1 MFLRHSVASSSR
13 RAFFAVFIVALICSV
28 SACKTKTKNDDNQ
41 DLSNHAQE
49 SDQNIESSANPNGD
63 APDPNSAENAQ
74 IPSDAANLGGA
85 ANPSDAANLGDA
97 ANPGDRD
104 LADKAIGEGASP
116 EAIGASAAEIAL
128 EAPLLSDEEA
138 KQLDENLRSLKDPN
152 AKSADFDAYMATI
165 TQTKPN
171 PEAALRFIYAYESRF
186 GASERTTDLYQK
198 AIARH
203 PVLNAKPR
211 YIKPGNEISGMKRL
225 GGGSTLVYKFYKDG
239 KTVAAFKPLQSR
251 YQSNYRSEIAAYRLC
266 PVMKCGFDVPK
277 NFHVYFD
284 FKEFSGLYAR
294 NKANVPSEFK
304 EIIPTKLPDNAYR
317 VDGTYKEWVPDYADY
332 PIEMTSIWQP
342 WLNPGTTRE
351 SLDVPLDDVLSE
363 IAKKHPSR
371 QVYAQ
376 KLEKHFAGVTQYDLA
391 RQISNLF
398 VFDFLINNWDR
409 FSGLKSLYGV
419 NCQFAHGRFMSIDN
433 GASFSQT
440 PNPKPEKNLHKIQRF
455 SKLTYDAIAA
465 FDRDQ
470 LLDYLFQEPTT
481 YEKQKFETFWNQ
493 RQAYLDYVES
503 CIEKNGESETFFFE

>member
-1 MFLRHSVASSSR
+1 MSMFLRHSVASSSR

-41 DLSNHAQE
+41 ELSNHAQE
-49 SDQNIESSANPNGD
+49 SDQNIESSANPHGD

-74 IPSDAANLGGA
+74 IPSDAANPSNAANPSDAANLGGA
-85 ANPSDAANLGDA
+85 ANPSNAANLGDA

-266 PVMKCGFDVPK
+266 PVMKCGFDIPK

-304 EIIPTKLPDNAYR
+304 ESIPTKLPDNA
-317 VDGTYKEWVPDYADY
+317 
-332 PIEMTSIWQP
+332 
-342 WLNPGTTRE
+342 
-351 SLDVPLDDVLSE
+351 
-363 IAKKHPSR
+363 
-371 QVYAQ
+371 
-376 KLEKHFAGVTQYDLA
+376 
-391 RQISNLF
+391 
-398 VFDFLINNWDR
+398 
-409 FSGLKSLYGV
+409 
-419 NCQFAHGRFMSIDN
+419 
-433 GASFSQT
+433 
-440 PNPKPEKNLHKIQRF
+440 
-455 SKLTYDAIAA
+455 
-465 FDRDQ
+465 
-470 LLDYLFQEPTT
+470 
-481 YEKQKFETFWNQ
+481 
-493 RQAYLDYVES
+493 
-503 CIEKNGESETFFFE
+503 